1 MFFMLQLNRQSFLAM
16 RRNMKLAPKFYGP
29 FQVLEKIGNV
39 AYKLAFALD
48 STIHQVFSCFT
59 AQKESE

>member
-1 MFFMLQLNRQSFLAM
+1 
-16 RRNMKLAPKFYGP
+16 MKLAPKFYGP
-29 FQVLEKIGNV
+29 FQVLEKTGNV